1 MGKYQSTKV
10 FDGYSVALRQHKAQ
24 HSHCCL
30 LHGYGIYF
38 HITFES
44 INGTLD
50 EMNWIQDYGS
60 FKRNGLKDWLAEM
73 FDHTVLI
80 EKDDP
85 MRPLFEEFGQYKI
98 GKVHFLDK
106 MGMESIAKMV
116 FDKFNDTL
124 SKQEGGRV
132 KVVRVEAFEHEKN
145 SAIYSSMGEE
155 TK

>member
-1 MGKYQSTKV
+1 MGKFESTKM

-38 HITFES
+38 KVTFAPVD
-44 INGTLD
+44 GTLD
-50 EMNWIQDYGS
+50 ETNWVQDYGA
-60 FKRNGLKDWLAEM
+60 FKDNGLKAWLSEM

-98 GKVHFLDK
+98 GKVHFLEK
-106 MGMESIAKMV
+106 MGMESIAEMV
-116 FDKFNDTL
+116 FNKFNEVL
-124 SKQEGGRV
+124 SKQNAGRV
-132 KVVRVEAFEHEKN
+132 KVVQVEAFEHEKN
-145 SAIYSSMGEE
+145 SAIYKE
-155 TK
+155 